1 MSVGFGFLGAGGIAR
16 GALRPAV
23 DAADGAHLQAVASRD
38 AARAVALEPAG
49 TVYDDYAGLL
59 EDPSVDV
66 VYVAL
71 HNDVH
76 EQWAT
81 AALRAGKH
89 VLCEKPL
96 GLDAAQV
103 ARMQQAAQDADRL
116 LVEAWW
122 YRWHPRTVRAVD
134 LVASGDLGPV
144 RHMEAA
150 FCFDGDFDGEQAGNY
165 RMDPALGGGA
175 IYDVGCYTAEAARW
189 ALAGAPLTLT
199 SAAGRFVGPP
209 EAPVDVAAQ
218 VRASAALPDGSKALV
233 DLRCAIRGEID
244 QLVAVHG
251 AAASVVLGGESF
263 ASHSSPSSLYVIPT
277 DRRRVDPVREDFP
290 AVDPYRLMV
299 EAVAARVQGDDAWLP
314 DLTDS
319 LAVARFTDA
328 WRAGARDGV

>member
-23 DAADGAHLQAVASRD
+23 QAADGAHLQAVAARD
-38 AARAVALEPAG
+38 AGRAAALEPAG
-49 TVYDDYAGLL
+49 AAYDDYAALL
-59 EDPSVDV
+59 EDPAVDV

-71 HNDVH
+71 HNDAH

-96 GLDAAQV
+96 GLDATQV

-122 YRWHPRTVRAVD
+122 YRWHPRTVRAVE
-134 LVASGDLGPV
+134 LVNSGGLGPV

-165 RMDPALGGGA
+165 RMDAARGGGA
-175 IYDVGCYTAEAARW
+175 VYDVGCYTVDAARW
-189 ALAGAPLTLT
+189 ALGGAPLTIT
-199 SAAGRFVGPP
+199 SAGGRLVGPP
-209 EAPVDVAAQ
+209 EAQVDVAAQ
-218 VRASAALPDGSKALV
+218 VRAGAAMPDGTEAVV
-233 DLRCAIRGEID
+233 DLRCAIRGETD

-263 ASHSSPSSLYVIPT
+263 ASHNSPSSIYVVPI
-277 DRRRVDPVREDFP
+277 DRRRTDPVREDFA

-299 EAVAARVQGDDAWLP
+299 EAVAARVRGEDTWLP
-314 DLTDS
+314 DAGHS
-319 LAVARFTDA
+319 LAVAEFTDA
-328 WRAGARDGV
+328 WRAATHDSV